1 MKTHKNKKKPSK
13 NLRFLENSH
22 FIKLLCTSLES
33 DSGQCDT
40 ERLKA
45 SYARFVG
52 CVQRLVASEHYA
64 PLDMLHALSRARN
77 RLVRLRSCGVQHPA
91 ALVALW
97 EGAVAHLDF
106 EIRMVHLRIEHPAVM
121 DRLREPENPRS
132 ALYLAEP
139 FTPTDL
145 MELITAL
152 HSAGVGRRIDG
163 TRANV
168 EQLVELFSWMFNVRI
183 NNPIQCRRGVI
194 NRKLRLTRFL
204 DLLRNSLIEESQR

>member
-77 RLVRLRSCGVQHPA
+77 QLVRLRSCEERRPA
-91 ALVALW
+91 ALVALL
-97 EGAVAHLDF
+97 EGAVSHLEF
-106 EIRMVHLRIEHPAVM
+106 EMRMVYLRIEHPAVM
-121 DRLREPENPRS
+121 DRLREPEKPCS

-183 NNPIQCRRGVI
+183 NNPIQCRRAVV

-204 DLLRNSLIEESQR
+204 DMLRNSLIEESQR

>member
-1 MKTHKNKKKPSK
+1 MKTHKNKKNPSK

-22 FIKLLCTSLES
+22 FMKLLCTSLES

-40 ERLKA
+40 ERLKT

-52 CVQRLVASEHYA
+52 SVQRLVVSEQCA

-77 RLVRLRSCGVQHPA
+77 RFVRLRSCEERRPA

-97 EGAVAHLDF
+97 EGAVSHLEF
-106 EIRMVHLRIEHPAVM
+106 EMRMVHLRIEHPAVM
-121 DRLREPENPRS
+121 DRLPQSEKPRS
-132 ALYLAEP
+132 VLYLAEP

>member
-77 RLVRLRSCGVQHPA
+77 QLVRLRSCGEQCPA
-91 ALVALW
+91 ALVALL
-97 EGAVAHLDF
+97 ESAVAHLDF
-106 EIRMVHLRIEHPAVM
+106 EMR
-121 DRLREPENPRS
+121 
-132 ALYLAEP
+132 
-139 FTPTDL
+139 
-145 MELITAL
+145 LITE
-152 HSAGVGRRIDG
+152 V
-163 TRANV
+163 
-168 EQLVELFSWMFNVRI
+168 FS
-183 NNPIQCRRGVI
+183 RG
-194 NRKLRLTRFL
+194 L
-204 DLLRNSLIEESQR
+204 

>member
-1 MKTHKNKKKPSK
+1 M
-13 NLRFLENSH
+13 
-22 FIKLLCTSLES
+22 KLLCTSLES
-33 DSGQCDT
+33 DSGQCDL

-52 CVQRLVASEHYA
+52 SVQRLVVSEQCA

-77 RLVRLRSCGVQHPA
+77 RFVRLRSCEERRPA

-97 EGAVAHLDF
+97 EGAVSHLEF
-106 EIRMVHLRIEHPAVM
+106 EMRMVHLRIEHPAVM
-121 DRLREPENPRS
+121 DRLPQSEKPRS
-132 ALYLAEP
+132 VLYLAEP

>member
-1 MKTHKNKKKPSK
+1 MHDP
-13 NLRFLENSH
+13 R
-22 FIKLLCTSLES
+22 
-33 DSGQCDT
+33 
-40 ERLKA
+40 
-45 SYARFVG
+45 
-52 CVQRLVASEHYA
+52 
-64 PLDMLHALSRARN
+64 
-77 RLVRLRSCGVQHPA
+77 PA

-97 EGAVAHLDF
+97 EGAVSHLEF
-106 EIRMVHLRIEHPAVM
+106 EMRMVHLRIEHSAVM
-121 DRLREPENPRS
+121 NRLREPEKPRS
-132 ALYLAEP
+132 A
-139 FTPTDL
+139 PTDL

-152 HSAGVGRRIDG
+152 HTAGVGRRIDG

>member
-1 MKTHKNKKKPSK
+1 MKTHKNKKNPSK

-22 FIKLLCTSLES
+22 FMQQLCTSLES

-40 ERLKA
+40 ERLKT

-52 CVQRLVASEHYA
+52 SVQRLVASEQCA

-77 RLVRLRSCGVQHPA
+77 RLVRLRSCEERRPA

-97 EGAVAHLDF
+97 EGAVSHLEF
-106 EIRMVHLRIEHPAVM
+106 EMRMVHLRIEHPAVM
-121 DRLREPENPRS
+121 DRLPQSEKPRS

>member
-1 MKTHKNKKKPSK
+1 MHDP
-13 NLRFLENSH
+13 R
-22 FIKLLCTSLES
+22 
-33 DSGQCDT
+33 
-40 ERLKA
+40 
-45 SYARFVG
+45 
-52 CVQRLVASEHYA
+52 
-64 PLDMLHALSRARN
+64 
-77 RLVRLRSCGVQHPA
+77 PA

-97 EGAVAHLDF
+97 EGAVSHLEF
-106 EIRMVHLRIEHPAVM
+106 EMRMVHLRIEHPAVM
-121 DRLREPENPRS
+121 NRLREPETPRS

-139 FTPTDL
+139 FTPTVL
-145 MELITAL
+145 MELIAAL
-152 HSAGVGRRIDG
+152 HAAGVGRRING

>member
-1 MKTHKNKKKPSK
+1 MKTHKDKKNPSK

-22 FIKLLCTSLES
+22 FMKQLCTSLENN
-33 DSGQCDT
+33 SGQCDL

-52 CVQRLVASEHYA
+52 SVQRLVVSEQCA

-77 RLVRLRSCGVQHPA
+77 RFVRLRSCEERRPA

-97 EGAVAHLDF
+97 EGAVSHLEF
-106 EIRMVHLRIEHPAVM
+106 EMRMVHLRIEHPAVM
-121 DRLREPENPRS
+121 DRLPQSEKPRS
-132 ALYLAEP
+132 VLYLAEP

-145 MELITAL
+145 MELIAAL

>member
-1 MKTHKNKKKPSK
+1 MHDP
-13 NLRFLENSH
+13 R
-22 FIKLLCTSLES
+22 
-33 DSGQCDT
+33 
-40 ERLKA
+40 
-45 SYARFVG
+45 
-52 CVQRLVASEHYA
+52 
-64 PLDMLHALSRARN
+64 
-77 RLVRLRSCGVQHPA
+77 PA

-97 EGAVAHLDF
+97 EGAVSHLEF
-106 EIRMVHLRIEHPAVM
+106 EMRMVHLRIEHPAVM
-121 DRLREPENPRS
+121 NRLREPEKPRS
-132 ALYLAEP
+132 ALYLAEQ

-145 MELITAL
+145 MELIAAL
-152 HSAGVGRRIDG
+152 HAAGVGRRIDG

>member
-1 MKTHKNKKKPSK
+1 M
-13 NLRFLENSH
+13 
-22 FIKLLCTSLES
+22 
-33 DSGQCDT
+33 
-40 ERLKA
+40 
-45 SYARFVG
+45 
-52 CVQRLVASEHYA
+52 ASEQCA

-77 RLVRLRSCGVQHPA
+77 RLVRLRSCEERRPA
-91 ALVALW
+91 ALVALL
-97 EGAVAHLDF
+97 EGAVSHLEF
-106 EIRMVHLRIEHPAVM
+106 EMRMVHLRIEHPAVL
-121 DRLREPENPRS
+121 DRLPQSEKPRS
-132 ALYLAEP
+132 VLYLAEP

-152 HSAGVGRRIDG
+152 HSADAGRRIDG